1 MKRVRTDIGETL
13 IEIVFTIVI
22 IGLTVT
28 ALLSSLATAG
38 NAGNAQRTSVQGDY
52 VLRNYAS
59 ATKAATQSCVAGAG
73 YSLSY
78 TPNALYPVSGAGSVC
93 PPTSAPQSLTLTVT
107 GPRGYTDSVVVMV
120 RTP

>member
-1 MKRVRTDIGETL
+1 MMRARTDIGETL

-38 NAGNAQRTSVQGDY
+38 NAGNAQRISVQADY
-52 VLRNYAS
+52 VLRNYAA
-59 ATKAATQSCVAGAG
+59 ATKAAAQTCTPGAV
-73 YSLSY
+73 Y
-78 TPNALYPVSGAGSVC
+78 TLAYTANAVFPVSGAGTVC
-93 PPTSAPQSLTLTVT
+93 PATSSPQSLTLTVT
-107 GPRGYTDSVVVMV
+107 GPRGYSDSVVVLV

>member
-1 MKRVRTDIGETL
+1 MRARTDIGETL

-38 NAGNAQRTSVQGDY
+38 NAGNAQRTSVQADY
-52 VLRNYAS
+52 VLRNYAA
-59 ATKAATQSCVAGAG
+59 ATKAATLSCIAGAG

-78 TPNALYPVSGAGSVC
+78 TANALYPVSGAGTVC
-93 PPTSAPQSLTLTVT
+93 PPASAPQSLTLTVT
-107 GPRGYTDSVVVMV
+107 GPRGYSDSVVVMV